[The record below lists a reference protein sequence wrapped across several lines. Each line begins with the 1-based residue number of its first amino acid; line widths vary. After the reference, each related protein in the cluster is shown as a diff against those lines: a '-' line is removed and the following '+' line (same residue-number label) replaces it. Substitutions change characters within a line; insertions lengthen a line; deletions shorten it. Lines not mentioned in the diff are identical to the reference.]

1 MADDERAREL
11 LDAGLRLLRSWDHE
25 GAARAFTEA
34 IELDPTLVEAYES
47 RAVAHR
53 RLGRDEE
60 ADEDI
65 ATSRAILRDG
75 QN

>member
-34 IELDPTLVEAYES
+34 IELDPTLVEA
-47 RAVAHR
+47 
-53 RLGRDEE
+53 
-60 ADEDI
+60 
-65 ATSRAILRDG
+65 
-75 QN
+75 